1 MHRACVNILRRLS
14 PAEPGYKFVKLECLT
29 KLLHSLSNYCQF
41 SEAGNIYTE
50 LTSYVWDQDLT
61 ITTYPNLAY
70 IYSECSSYHFM
81 KVDCHVTLC
90 LLTQCSYFQS
100 NYHDAFTWAMESVKL
115 LTPSLPTKLTLDV
128 LRQASK
134 SCVVKREF
142 AKVRN
147 SALTSDIGRDL
158 SCQV

>member
-81 KVDCHVTLC
+81 KVECRPLVFKYSVPISRATIM
-90 LLTQCSYFQS
+90 TRSPGPWSQS
-100 NYHDAFTWAMESVKL
+100 
-115 LTPSLPTKLTLDV
+115 
-128 LRQASK
+128 
-134 SCVVKREF
+134 SC
-142 AKVRN
+142 
-147 SALTSDIGRDL
+147 
-158 SCQV
+158 